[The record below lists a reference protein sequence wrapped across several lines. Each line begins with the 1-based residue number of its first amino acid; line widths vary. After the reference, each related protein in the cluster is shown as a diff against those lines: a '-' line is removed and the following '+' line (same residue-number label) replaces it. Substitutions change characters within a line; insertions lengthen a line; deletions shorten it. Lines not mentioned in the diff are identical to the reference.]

1 MSTKYLAR
9 TVIEG
14 GRARYNR
21 FERRHSNSCER
32 RREREVSSL
41 LLRSE
46 EPEMAVYPV
55 RKVVYRAFSDKLSP
69 AERWLESQ
77 IGRPWSKVRSE
88 LFARFDTRTTAGR
101 HVVFDHLLKDVN
113 TGQVDPYRRDDF
125 RVDRHGI
132 LRQNPRSRSYWHGT
146 RYLPLPEPAE
156 TLEEWLGGRRIGAH
170 GARLYWF
177 VPTPSGAFRQHRE
190 LSEEDAER
198 WHSLPDWWKERA
210 DPAHAPKPNET
221 R

>member
-32 RREREVSSL
+32 RRERVVSSL
-41 LLRSE
+41 LLRSK

-55 RKVVYRAFSDKLSP
+55 RKVVYRAFRDKLSP

-77 IGRPWSKVRSE
+77 VGRPWSKVRSE

-101 HVVFDHLLKDVN
+101 HILFDHLLKDVN
-113 TGQVDPYRRDDF
+113 TGQVERYRSDDF
-125 RVDRHGI
+125 HVDRHGI
-132 LRQNPRSRSYWHGT
+132 LRENAPRSPWRGT
-146 RYLPLPEPAE
+146 RYIPLPEPAA
-156 TLEEWLGGRRIGAH
+156 TLEEWLGDRRIGAH
-170 GARLYWF
+170 GTRLYWF
-177 VPTPSGAFRQHRE
+177 VPTPNGAFRQHRE
-190 LSEEDAER
+190 LGEKDAER

-210 DPAHAPKPNET
+210 ELANAPKPNET

>member
-14 GRARYNR
+14 GRARSNR
-21 FERRHSNSCER
+21 FERRHSNS
-32 RREREVSSL
+32 RERKRDHEVYSL

-46 EPEMAVYPV
+46 EPEMEVYRV
-55 RKVVYRAFSDKLSP
+55 RKVVYKAFSDKLSP

-88 LFARFDTRTTAGR
+88 LFERFDTRTTAGR

-132 LRQNPRSRSYWHGT
+132 LRQNPR
-146 RYLPLPEPAE
+146 
-156 TLEEWLGGRRIGAH
+156 
-170 GARLYWF
+170 
-177 VPTPSGAFRQHRE
+177 
-190 LSEEDAER
+190 
-198 WHSLPDWWKERA
+198 
-210 DPAHAPKPNET
+210 
-221 R
+221 